1 MEGSLQEVELRH
13 PHKAKRQKFNPF
25 DSAVNLAD
33 DFSMDDASD
42 LSSQLGKKVGEFA
55 TRRENILFVCMKLE
69 KLAAETHHI
78 RNSPNF
84 TRKGGERKIQVK
96 VVFFI

>member
-1 MEGSLQEVELRH
+1 MQEVELRH

-55 TRRENILFVCMKLE
+55 NTQGKYLFLFV
-69 KLAAETHHI
+69 
-78 RNSPNF
+78 
-84 TRKGGERKIQVK
+84 
-96 VVFFI
+96 